1 MTNITASMVKE
12 LRERT
17 GAGMMECKSALNEAK
32 EANAALTEAELIAE
46 AEIVIAKSGHK
57 KAAKKAGRVAAEGM
71 VAIKATDAKDAV
83 ALVEINSETDFV
95 ARHPDF
101 QAFAA
106 FVADA
111 VLESKQ
117 EDLSALPGIEEA
129 RQALIAKL
137 GENIIARRAKYYNVG
152 KNIIGQY
159 IHHGSKIGVIVEIT
173 GGEEAVAKDVAMH
186 IAASK
191 PEYISQDQV
200 PASEMDKMKDIFMAQ
215 AESSGKPA
223 AIQEKIVLGQI
234 NKHFAEVCLLG
245 QPFFKDP
252 DKTIGVLLKEKQATI
267 TRFTRF
273 EVGEGIEVV
282 KLNFHEEVMAQVQGS
297 K

>member
-1 MTNITASMVKE
+1 MTNVTAITASMVKE

-17 GAGMMECKSALNEAK
+17 GAGMMECKAALVEAK
-32 EANAALTEAELIAE
+32 GDLSE

-71 VAIKATDAKDAV
+71 VAIQLTPNKDAV
-83 ALVEINSETDFV
+83 ALAEVNSETDFV

-101 QAFAA
+101 QAFVKL
-106 FVADA
+106 VAEMALDH
-111 VLESKQ
+111 KQ
-117 EDLSALPGIEEA
+117 EDLSKLPALEEA
-129 RQALIAKL
+129 RQNLIAKL
-137 GENIIARRAKYYNVG
+137 GENIVARRAVVYSVG

-159 IHHGSKIGVIVEIT
+159 IHHGSKIGVIVEMT
-173 GGEEAVAKDVAMH
+173 GGEEALAKDLAMH

-191 PEYISQDQV
+191 PEFISMDQV
-200 PASEMDKMKDIFMAQ
+200 PASEMAKMKDIFMAQ
-215 AESSGKPA
+215 ADNSGKPP
-223 AIQEKIVLGQI
+223 AIQEKMVQGQI
-234 NKHFAEVCLLG
+234 NKHFAEICLLG
-245 QPFFKDP
+245 QAFFKDP
-252 DKTIGVLLKEKQATI
+252 DKTISVLLKEKQANI
-267 TRFTRF
+267 VRFTRF

>member
-1 MTNITASMVKE
+1 MTNVTAITASMVKE

-17 GAGMMECKSALNEAK
+17 GAGMMECKAALVEAK
-32 EANAALTEAELIAE
+32 GDLSE

-71 VAIKATDAKDAV
+71 VAIQLTSNKDAV
-83 ALVEINSETDFV
+83 ALAEVNSETDFV

-101 QAFAA
+101 QAFVKL
-106 FVADA
+106 VAEMA
-111 VLESKQ
+111 LENKQ
-117 EDLSALPGIEEA
+117 EDLSKLPALEEA
-129 RQALIAKL
+129 RQNLIAKL
-137 GENIIARRAKYYNVG
+137 GENIVARRAVVYSVG

-159 IHHGSKIGVIVEIT
+159 IHHGSKIGVIVEMT
-173 GGEEAVAKDVAMH
+173 GGEEALAKDLAMH

-191 PEYISQDQV
+191 PEFISMDQV
-200 PASEMDKMKDIFMAQ
+200 PASEMAKMKDIFMAQ
-215 AESSGKPA
+215 ADNSGKPP
-223 AIQEKIVLGQI
+223 AIQEKMVQGQI
-234 NKHFAEVCLLG
+234 NKHFAEICLLG
-245 QPFFKDP
+245 QAFFKDP
-252 DKTIGVLLKEKQATI
+252 DKTISVLLKEKQANI
-267 TRFTRF
+267 VRFTRF

>member
-1 MTNITASMVKE
+1 MTNVTAITASMVKE

-17 GAGMMECKSALNEAK
+17 GAGMMECKAALVEAK
-32 EANAALTEAELIAE
+32 GDLSE

-71 VAIKATDAKDAV
+71 VAIQLTSNKDAV
-83 ALVEINSETDFV
+83 ALAEVNSETDFV

-101 QAFAA
+101 QAFVKL
-106 FVADA
+106 VAEIA
-111 VLESKQ
+111 LEHKQ
-117 EDLSALPGIEEA
+117 EDLSKLPALEEA
-129 RQALIAKL
+129 RQNLIAKL
-137 GENIIARRAKYYNVG
+137 GENIVARRAVVYSVG

-159 IHHGSKIGVIVEIT
+159 IHHGSKIGVIVEMT
-173 GGEEAVAKDVAMH
+173 GGEEALAKDLAMH

-191 PEYISQDQV
+191 PEFISMDQV
-200 PASEMDKMKDIFMAQ
+200 PASEMAKMKDIFMAQ
-215 AESSGKPA
+215 ADNSGKPP
-223 AIQEKIVLGQI
+223 AIQEKMVQGQI
-234 NKHFAEVCLLG
+234 NKHFAEICLLG
-245 QPFFKDP
+245 QAFFKDP
-252 DKTIGVLLKEKQATI
+252 DKTISVLLKEKQANI
-267 TRFTRF
+267 VRFTRF

>member
-17 GAGMMECKSALNEAK
+17 GAGMMECKSALVEAK
-32 EANAALTEAELIAE
+32 GDLAE

-71 VAIKATDAKDAV
+71 VAIKLSSNKDAV

-101 QAFAA
+101 QAFST
-106 FVADA
+106 FVAEW
-111 VLESKQ
+111 VLENKQ
-117 EDLSALPGIEEA
+117 EDIAANAPAIEEA
-129 RQALIAKL
+129 RQNLIAKL
-137 GENIIARRAKYYNVG
+137 GENIVARRAKYYAAG

-159 IHHGSKIGVIVEIT
+159 IHHGSKIGVIVEMT
-173 GGEEAVAKDVAMH
+173 GGEEALAKDIAMH

-191 PEYISQDQV
+191 PEFISMDQV
-200 PASEMDKMKDIFMAQ
+200 PEAEMAKMKDIFMAQ
-215 AESSGKPA
+215 AESSGKPV
-223 AIQEKIVLGQI
+223 AIHEKIVQGQL
-234 NKHFAEVCLLG
+234 NKHFAEICLMG

-267 TRFTRF
+267 VQFTRF

>member
-1 MTNITASMVKE
+1 MANITASMVKE

-17 GAGMMECKSALNEAK
+17 GAGMMECKAALV
-32 EANAALTEAELIAE
+32 EANGDLAE

-57 KAAKKAGRVAAEGM
+57 KAEKKAGRVAAEGM
-71 VAIKATDAKDAV
+71 VEIQTSENKDAV
-83 ALVEINSETDFV
+83 ALVEVNSETDFV

-101 QAFAA
+101 QAFAKY
-106 FVADA
+106 VANA

-117 EDLSALPGIEEA
+117 EDLASMPNIEEA

-137 GENIIARRAKYYNVG
+137 GENIIARRAAYYNLG
-152 KNIIGQY
+152 KNVLGQY
-159 IHHGSKIGVIVEIT
+159 IHHGSKIGVIVEMV
-173 GGEEAVAKDVAMH
+173 GGEESLAKDLAMH

-191 PEYISQDQV
+191 PQYLTMDQV
-200 PASEMDKMKDIFMAQ
+200 PAEEMAKMKDIFMAQ
-215 AESSGKPA
+215 AENSGKPA
-223 AIQEKIVLGQI
+223 NIQEKIVQGQI
-234 NKHFAEVCLLG
+234 NKHFAEICLMG

-252 DKTIGVLLKEKQATI
+252 DKTIGVLLKEKQASI
-267 TRFTRF
+267 SRFTRF

-282 KLNFHEEVMAQVQGS
+282 KLSFHEEVMSQVQGS

>member
-1 MTNITASMVKE
+1 MSNITASMVKE

-17 GAGMMECKSALNEAK
+17 GAGMMECKSALVEAQGD
-32 EANAALTEAELIAE
+32 LAE

-71 VAIKATDAKDAV
+71 VGIKATDNKDAA

-101 QAFAA
+101 QAFVSL
-106 FVADA
+106 VADS

-117 EDLSALPGIEEA
+117 EDLIKIAAIEES
-129 RQALIAKL
+129 RQNLIAKL
-137 GENIIARRAKYYNVG
+137 GENIIARRAVYYALG
-152 KNIIGQY
+152 KNILGSY
-159 IHHGSKIGVIVEIT
+159 IHHGSKIGVIVEMT
-173 GGEEAVAKDVAMH
+173 GGEEALAKDIAMH

-191 PEYISQDQV
+191 PEFISMDQV
-200 PASEMDKMKDIFMAQ
+200 PAAETAKMKDIFMAQ
-215 AESSGKPA
+215 AETSGKPVE
-223 AIQEKIVLGQI
+223 IREKIVQGQL
-234 NKHFAEVCLLG
+234 NKHFAEICLLG

-267 TRFTRF
+267 VRFTRF

>member
-17 GAGMMECKSALNEAK
+17 GAGMMECKNALV
-32 EANAALTEAELIAE
+32 EANGDLAE

-71 VAIKATDAKDAV
+71 VAIKVSGNKEAV

-101 QAFAA
+101 QGFAND
-106 FVADA
+106 VADI
-111 VLESKQ
+111 VLDSKQ
-117 EDLSALPGIEEA
+117 EDLSSQPAIETA

-137 GENIIARRAKYYNVG
+137 GENIVARRAKYYAAG

-159 IHHGSKIGVIVEIT
+159 IHHGSKIGVIVEMT
-173 GGEEAVAKDVAMH
+173 GGEEALAKDMAMH

-191 PEYISQDQV
+191 PEFISPDEV
-200 PASEMDKMKDIFMAQ
+200 PAAEMAKMKDIFMAQ
-215 AESSGKPA
+215 AETSGKPV
-223 AIQEKIVLGQI
+223 AIHEKIVQGQI
-234 NKHFAEVCLLG
+234 NKHFAEICLLG

-267 TRFTRF
+267 VRFTRF

>member
-17 GAGMMECKSALNEAK
+17 GAGMMECKAALVEAK
-32 EANAALTEAELIAE
+32 GDLAE

-71 VAIKATDAKDAV
+71 VAIKMAANKEAV
-83 ALVEINSETDFV
+83 ALVEVNSETDFV
-95 ARHPDF
+95 SRHPDF
-101 QAFAA
+101 QGFAA
-106 FVADA
+106 FVADV
-111 VLESKQ
+111 VLESKE
-117 EDLSALPGIEEA
+117 EDLSTQPTIEEA
-129 RQALIAKL
+129 RQGLIAKL
-137 GENIIARRAKYYNVG
+137 GENIVARRAKYYAVG

-159 IHHGSKIGVIVEIT
+159 IHHGSKIGVIVEMT
-173 GGEEAVAKDVAMH
+173 GGEEALAKDIAMH

-191 PEYISQDQV
+191 PEFISADEV
-200 PASEMDKMKDIFMAQ
+200 PAAEMAKMKDIFMAQ
-215 AESSGKPA
+215 AETSGKPA
-223 AIQEKIVLGQI
+223 AIQEKIVQGQI
-234 NKHFAEVCLLG
+234 NKHFAEICLLG
-245 QPFFKDP
+245 QAFFKDP
-252 DKTIGVLLKEKQATI
+252 DKTIGVLLKERQATI
-267 TRFTRF
+267 VRFTRF